1 MILDNKA
8 IKEFQDIYR
17 EDFGIELDFS
27 EAEKLA
33 NAFAIQMSSIYKPIS
48 KEYFNKFNKDI

>member
-1 MILDNKA
+1 MIHSNKA
-8 IKEFQDIYR
+8 IKEFQDIYQ

-33 NAFAIQMSSIYKPIS
+33 NAFAIQMSSIYKPMS
-48 KEYFNKFNKDI
+48 KEYFNNFNKNI

>member
-1 MILDNKA
+1 MVLNRKA
-8 IKEFQDIYR
+8 IKEFQEIYR
-17 EDFGIELDFS
+17 EDYGIKLEFS

-48 KEYFNKFNKDI
+48 KEYFNKYNNNI